1 MPGPEPGQYCGLSIT
16 LMKTLGKNNNY
27 MSNKEIVQYYG
38 QIWDNVKHMKSYV
51 KELKQRYIRETQS

>member
-1 MPGPEPGQYCGLSIT
+1 MVKQGAA
-16 LMKTLGKNNNY
+16 MKTLGKNNNY

>member
-1 MPGPEPGQYCGLSIT
+1 MPDPEPAQHCGLSIT
-16 LMKTLGKNNNY
+16 LMKTRGKNNNY

>member
-1 MPGPEPGQYCGLSIT
+1 MPGPEPAQHCGFPIT
-16 LMKTLGKNNNY
+16 LMKTRGKNNNY